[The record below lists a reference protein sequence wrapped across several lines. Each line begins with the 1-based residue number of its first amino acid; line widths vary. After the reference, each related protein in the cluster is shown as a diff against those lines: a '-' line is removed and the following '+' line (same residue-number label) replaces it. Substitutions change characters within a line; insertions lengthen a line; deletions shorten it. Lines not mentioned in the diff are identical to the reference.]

1 VDIQLQ
7 FEYGRAILA
16 YFSVN
21 RELKEPGI
29 IIVDWISTEHICALI
44 FTKSLFA
51 AILNKH
57 ARKMCGDK
65 DSNFIQREGVM
76 GEPMMNNYR
85 LMNQM

>member
-1 VDIQLQ
+1 MNHL
-7 FEYGRAILA
+7 L
-16 YFSVN
+16 

-29 IIVDWISTEHICALI
+29 IIVDWISTAHICACI

-57 ARKMCGDK
+57 ARKMCGDN
-65 DSNFIQREGVM
+65 DSNFIQSEGVK

-85 LMNQM
+85 FTNQT